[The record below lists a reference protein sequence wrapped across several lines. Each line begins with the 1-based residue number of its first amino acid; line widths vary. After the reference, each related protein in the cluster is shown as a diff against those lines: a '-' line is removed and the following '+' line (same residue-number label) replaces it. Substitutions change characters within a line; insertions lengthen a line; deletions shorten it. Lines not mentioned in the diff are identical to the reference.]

1 MNRPAL
7 TPLPPEAAQAMARG
21 NKIEAI
27 KLVREH
33 TGLGLKEAKELV
45 EAHEETRPR
54 PGRKAAAPGA
64 PGEVPRSSGAGG
76 LAIGVVV
83 LAALGYGLL
92 KWFGAL

>member
-21 NKIEAI
+21 NKIQAI

-33 TGLGLKEAKELV
+33 TGLGLKEAKDLV
-45 EAHEETRPR
+45 EAHEEASPR
-54 PGRKAAAPGA
+54 TGHGAAVPGA

-76 LAIGVVV
+76 LVIGVLV
-83 LAALGYGLL
+83 LAVLGYGLL